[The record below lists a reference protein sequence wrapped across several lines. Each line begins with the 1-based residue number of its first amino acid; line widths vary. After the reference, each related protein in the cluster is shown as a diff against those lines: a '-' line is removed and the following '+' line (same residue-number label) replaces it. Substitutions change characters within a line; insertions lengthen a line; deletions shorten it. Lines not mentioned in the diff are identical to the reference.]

1 MALILLFMCVDAFN
15 KGLGKFLCTV
25 KVIYVLVKYWCGFC
39 LMVDIHHLRVGI
51 LGRDGTVH
59 IRRGISELT
68 DGC

>member
-1 MALILLFMCVDAFN
+1 MCVDAFN

-25 KVIYVLVKYWCGFC
+25 KVIICLSRMLVWF
-39 LMVDIHHLRVGI
+39 LSMVDVHHQRVGI